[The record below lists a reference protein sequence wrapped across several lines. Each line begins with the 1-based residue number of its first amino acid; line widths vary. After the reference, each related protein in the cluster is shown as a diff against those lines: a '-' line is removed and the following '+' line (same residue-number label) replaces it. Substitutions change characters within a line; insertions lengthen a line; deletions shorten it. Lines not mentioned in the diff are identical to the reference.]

1 MGYDSDYSQYS
12 IDARLPG
19 LVLDA
24 ATKGHIEFSNLSYQS
39 DTRPGATGAGVG
51 NKELSVTRV
60 KLESKENIPYQIKLN
75 ELISLLT
82 RIRIGEFI
90 NPAGEIKPSQADLV
104 NLKYQIVSSEEKEF
118 INARAK
124 FGFEKLEVN
133 HTAYGPMRL
142 DLSVNHLHGP
152 SLLKLEQAFSDIQV
166 EGVEPDKLRQQY
178 IDAVV
183 REGGPILENN
193 PRLAIN
199 DFSLKLPSGEVT
211 VTGNVALN
219 GYQKGDLNDSRVF
232 LSKLTANAKLSVP
245 RDTLQGLVVAQAR
258 NLFTVDAS
266 AENPPSLQE
275 IDELAK
281 NLFASQVDIW
291 SEQGYLQ
298 QEGGQL
304 KTSAEWKNGKLTI
317 NNRPVNLPD
326 PAAVEAAAAPKP

>member
-1 MGYDSDYSQYS
+1 
-12 IDARLPG
+12 
-19 LVLDA
+19 
-24 ATKGHIEFSNLSYQS
+24 
-39 DTRPGATGAGVG
+39 
-51 NKELSVTRV
+51 
-60 KLESKENIPYQIKLN
+60 
-75 ELISLLT
+75 
-82 RIRIGEFI
+82 
-90 NPAGEIKPSQADLV
+90 
-104 NLKYQIVSSEEKEF
+104 
-118 INARAK
+118 
-124 FGFEKLEVN
+124 
-133 HTAYGPMRL
+133 MRL

-199 DFSLKLPSGEVT
+199 DFSLKLPSGEV

-219 GYQKGDLNDSRVF
+219 GYQRVSLNDSRVF

-245 RDTLQGLVVAQAR
+245 RHPARLVVAQAR

-281 NLFASQVDIW
+281 PVCQPG
-291 SEQGYLQ
+291 GYL
-298 QEGGQL
+298 
-304 KTSAEWKNGKLTI
+304 
-317 NNRPVNLPD
+317 V
-326 PAAVEAAAAPKP
+326 